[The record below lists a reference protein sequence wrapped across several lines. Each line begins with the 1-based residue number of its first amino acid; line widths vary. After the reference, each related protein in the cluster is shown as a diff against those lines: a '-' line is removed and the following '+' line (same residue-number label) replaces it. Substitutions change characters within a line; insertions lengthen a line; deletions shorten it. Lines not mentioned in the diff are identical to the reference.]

1 MHLQRFYSNPIVKQ
15 TLIIYTLYVSM
26 CVCVCV
32 CVCVFVFKYSCM
44 STHIQWSK
52 LLFSP
57 KINLAALRGLK
68 IAHYKFFLYYL
79 LNIYDLDYMDFGI
92 RKSK

>member
-1 MHLQRFYSNPIVKQ
+1 MYL
-15 TLIIYTLYVSM
+15 
-26 CVCVCV
+26 
-32 CVCVFVFKYSCM
+32 CVCVFDVCVYVFKYSCM

-68 IAHYKFFLYYL
+68 IAHYKFFSVLLVKSLQFGLYGFW
-79 LNIYDLDYMDFGI
+79 NSEI
-92 RKSK
+92 